1 MAEEAKNIKID
12 DNKESKVNQRVKNM
26 KSYFKDMKNELK
38 KIVWPNKTQLINNTV
53 TVLVF
58 TVVVGAVIWI
68 ADGVFS
74 KLVTWMYSYFA

>member
-12 DNKESKVNQRVKNM
+12 DNKESKVNQKVRSI

-58 TVVVGAVIWI
+58 TVVVGAIIWI

-74 KLVTWMYSYFA
+74 KLVAWVYRYFA

>member
-12 DNKESKVNQRVKNM
+12 DNKQSKINQRVKST

-58 TVVVGAVIWI
+58 TVVVGAIIWI

-74 KLVTWMYSYFA
+74 KLVAWMYSYFA

>member
-1 MAEEAKNIKID
+1 MKNMAEEAKNIKID
-12 DNKESKVNQRVKNM
+12 DNKESKVNQKVRSI

-58 TVVVGAVIWI
+58 TVVVGAIIWI

-74 KLVTWMYSYFA
+74 KLIAWVY